1 MADRPSTWLTR
12 ALTAAAAVAALL
24 VGVPGTAAAAGAG
37 WGPATPLA
45 PVAYGNGQLDVP
57 AAWAVVGPGESTCEV
72 GPAAPAGV
80 VLLGA
85 FGSSAWC
92 PPGSAQEARPP
103 ADLVRL
109 GPLPAGEPYRSLPKV
124 TLDGVVLYTVVL
136 HGRIS
141 GTVYLAPALGTELM
155 ATGPDSSRALGS
167 IGPSAR
173 ARALASG
180 PRASPPA
187 WARLSFAGLVLS
199 VPRAWPVRR
208 SAYGYDCGL
217 QQDDAALAPP
227 PSVVLDTDTDD
238 LALPCPPLRAPRA
251 AGNGLVVDQGSA
263 RFPNTVPPSAA
274 PLRFHG
280 LRAYVDRAQPLSV
293 LVVYVEVP
301 GRPMPVRL
309 HIGLGDPLTVERILG
324 SIRPA

>member
-1 MADRPSTWLTR
+1 M
-12 ALTAAAAVAALL
+12 
-24 VGVPGTAAAAGAG
+24 
-37 WGPATPLA
+37 
-45 PVAYGNGQLDVP
+45 
-57 AAWAVVGPGESTCEV
+57 
-72 GPAAPAGV
+72 
-80 VLLGA
+80 
-85 FGSSAWC
+85 
-92 PPGSAQEARPP
+92 
-103 ADLVRL
+103 
-109 GPLPAGEPYRSLPKV
+109 
-124 TLDGVVLYTVVL
+124 
-136 HGRIS
+136 
-141 GTVYLAPALGTELM
+141 
-155 ATGPDSSRALGS
+155 
-167 IGPSAR
+167 
-173 ARALASG
+173 
-180 PRASPPA
+180 
-187 WARLSFAGLVLS
+187 S
-199 VPRAWPVRR
+199 VPRAWPVSR